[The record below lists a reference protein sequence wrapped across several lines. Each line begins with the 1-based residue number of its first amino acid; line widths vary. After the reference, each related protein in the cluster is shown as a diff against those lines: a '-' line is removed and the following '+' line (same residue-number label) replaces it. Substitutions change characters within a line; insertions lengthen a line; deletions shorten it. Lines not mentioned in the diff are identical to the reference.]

1 MAGCGVEVPAWCERY
16 KVSRRVVSGARKGG
30 RAGDE
35 VEVGEGRY
43 SSRQMTDVMARNRT
57 TGSEA

>member
-1 MAGCGVEVPAWCERY
+1 MPAWCERY